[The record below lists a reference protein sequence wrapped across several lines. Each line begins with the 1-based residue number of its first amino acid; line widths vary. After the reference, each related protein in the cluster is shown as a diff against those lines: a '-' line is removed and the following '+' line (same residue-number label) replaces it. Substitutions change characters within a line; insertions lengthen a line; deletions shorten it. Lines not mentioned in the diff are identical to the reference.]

1 VAFIGNN
8 KAAKSSSMQIFDLFH
23 GLLYLAVAP
32 YRNGFLAK
40 GGSERDLSSQKLPCR
55 TSPPTVGATTM
66 GSLAIPDFGF
76 GETPLWE
83 NRK

>member
-1 VAFIGNN
+1 MRRGKRTGLAHIGQEFYHLSLRSNN
-8 KAAKSSSMQIFDLFH
+8 D
-23 GLLYLAVAP
+23 
-32 YRNGFLAK
+32 
-40 GGSERDLSSQKLPCR
+40 ERPNREARIVGASSQKLPCR